1 MSRTPPEDSAPQG
14 SSGNPPKRKKND
26 AKDKGKSRSL
36 IVRFFNH
43 PVGKVLLALIVFSFS
58 GVLMVTAYYY
68 NKYATFI
75 EDKLNEGPY
84 SNTSKL
90 YATPQVVNLRDD
102 TSPEEIAEALRRAG
116 YTTSRSNRMGWYSQ
130 KPDSVEVYPGPDS
143 YFQQEAHLVKFKGT
157 DVAEIVSLRDNTQRT
172 QFWLE
177 PEIITNLADKNREK
191 RRILTFAEIP
201 QVMVNAVLSAE
212 DKRFFQHAGFDPLR
226 ILKSAYEDIK
236 AGDISQGAST
246 ISMQLAR
253 EIWGNKVRG
262 WKRKIPEVLMTL
274 HLERKLTKNE
284 IFEHYTNQIDLG
296 RVGSFNIHGFGEGA
310 QVFFGKEL
318 RKLNI
323 QEAALLAGIV
333 QAPSA
338 FNPLRNPEKA
348 RARRNIIL
356 RMMRDNG
363 YITQTEYEAASNAPL
378 GVVSGGSE
386 SEDAPYF
393 AHYLNDQLQ
402 TKFQDRDFQEDS
414 YRVYT
419 TLDINLQKA
428 AASAVKAGV
437 KELNA
442 TAIKR
447 GRTAAKGW
455 PPIQAALVAMDAH
468 SGEILAMVGGE
479 DYGVSQLNRALAKRP
494 PGSIF
499 KPFVY
504 AAALNTA
511 SEGGLNPV
519 TPATTV
525 VDEATTFWFDDK
537 PYEPGNFGDKFL
549 NGPVTMRYA
558 LAHSLNIPTLK
569 FAEMA
574 GYDTIVTLARASGM
588 NNQIKATPAVA
599 LGAYEV
605 TPIEIAGAYTVFSN
619 SGVYVEPSSVK
630 LIRDKDGKVVY
641 TNKPKT
647 RNVLDPRVTYMMVD
661 LLQEVMRSG
670 TAAGVRGRGFTLP
683 AAGKTGTSH
692 DAWFAGF
699 TSKIIAVVWVG
710 YDDNRDVKMEGAK
723 AALPIWTE
731 FMKQAHE
738 FSPYRFAGGFGAPDG
753 VVSVEIDSA
762 TGKLAA
768 AGCSGTTKSEVF
780 LAGTQPL
787 EYCNGSSATRVMAF
801 ASEPEPEA
809 KDDPRPARR
818 SRKTTAIPVSD
829 KQTAPKPPAAPPK
842 KGILDRLFG
851 WAK

>member
-1 MSRTPPEDSAPQG
+1 
-14 SSGNPPKRKKND
+14 
-26 AKDKGKSRSL
+26 
-36 IVRFFNH
+36 
-43 PVGKVLLALIVFSFS
+43 
-58 GVLMVTAYYY
+58 
-68 NKYATFI
+68 
-75 EDKLNEGPY
+75 
-84 SNTSKL
+84 
-90 YATPQVVNLRDD
+90 
-102 TSPEEIAEALRRAG
+102 
-116 YTTSRSNRMGWYSQ
+116 
-130 KPDSVEVYPGPDS
+130 
-143 YFQQEAHLVKFKGT
+143 
-157 DVAEIVSLRDNTQRT
+157 
-172 QFWLE
+172 
-177 PEIITNLADKNREK
+177 
-191 RRILTFAEIP
+191 
-201 QVMVNAVLSAE
+201 MVNAVLSAE

-226 ILKSAYEDIK
+226 VIK
-236 AGDISQGAST
+236 AAYVDVKSGQNLQGAST
-246 ISMQLAR
+246 LSMQLAR
-253 EIWGNKVRG
+253 EIWGNKERG
-262 WKRKIPEVLMTL
+262 WQRKLPEILMTL

-318 RKLNI
+318 RKLNL

-333 QAPSA
+333 QAPSR
-338 FNPLRNPEKA
+338 FNPLRNPDRA
-348 RARRNIIL
+348 RTRRNIIL
-356 RMMRDNG
+356 MMMRDNE
-363 YITQTEYEAASNAPL
+363 YITQKEYEAASNAPL
-378 GVVSGGSE
+378 GVVSGGSD

-402 TKFQDRDFQEDS
+402 AQFQDRDFQEDS

-419 TLDINLQKA
+419 TLDMNLQKA
-428 AASAVKAGV
+428 GAAAIKAGL

-442 TAIKR
+442 TAVKR

-455 PPIQAALVAMDAH
+455 PPIQAALVAIDAH
-468 SGEILAMVGGE
+468 TGEMLTMVGGE
-479 DYGVSQLNRALAKRP
+479 DYGASQLNRALAKRP
-494 PGSIF
+494 PGSVF

-511 SEGGLNPV
+511 SAGGVNPI
-519 TPATTV
+519 TPASTV
-525 VDEATTFWFDDK
+525 VDEPTTFWFDDK

-549 NGPVTMRYA
+549 NAPVTMRYA
-558 LAHSLNIPTLK
+558 LSHSLNIPTIK

-574 GYDTIVTLARASGM
+574 GYDTIVTLAKAAGM

-605 TPIEIAGAYTVFSN
+605 TPIEVAGSYTIFSN
-619 SGVYVEPSSVK
+619 YGTYVEPSSIK

-647 RNVLDPRVTYMMVD
+647 RNVLDPRISYMMVD
-661 LLQEVMRSG
+661 LLQEVLRSG

-723 AALPIWTE
+723 AALPIWTD
-731 FMKQAHE
+731 FMKRAHE
-738 FSPYRFAGGFGAPDG
+738 FSPYRYARGFPAPDG
-753 VVSVEIDSA
+753 VVSVDIDSS

-768 AGCSGTTKSEVF
+768 GGCGGTVKAEVF

-801 ASEPEPEA
+801 AAEPDDEE
-809 KDDPRPARR
+809 KDEPRPARR
-818 SRKTTAIPVSD
+818 SRRTTSIPISD
-829 KQTAPKPPAAPPK
+829 GQTSSAKPAPPPAEK
-842 KGILDRLFG
+842 KGVINRILGWFG
-851 WAK
+851 K